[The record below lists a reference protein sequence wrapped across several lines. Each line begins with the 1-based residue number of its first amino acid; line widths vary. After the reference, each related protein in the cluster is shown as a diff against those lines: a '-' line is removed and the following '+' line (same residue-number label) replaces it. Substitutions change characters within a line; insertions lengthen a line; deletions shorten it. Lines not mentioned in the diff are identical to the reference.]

1 MKVDIAIKETK
12 DYAGELEG
20 IDDINSP
27 EDEEWAR
34 IINEKFVHNEKG
46 VTLRLKGGEGS
57 GNFGHG
63 GRPGEVGGSAS
74 GDGMQFGE
82 TREIGIIWNKLTGD
96 SPLTVERKRDSFLFS
111 TAAGYISW
119 SVRDDGTQHGYVRT
133 ARGARGYQTTK
144 HEFDDYNKFRKDA
157 KRRLLADMPDLSDLL
172 KYVYK
177 PIESE
182 KKQLTLRLKEDK

>member
-1 MKVDIAIKETK
+1 MIGQNEVIDLEDDLSWEEFLSEPIET
-12 DYAGELEG
+12 
-20 IDDINSP
+20 
-27 EDEEWAR
+27 
-34 IINEKFVHNEKG
+34 EKKQL
-46 VTLRLKGGEGS
+46 TLRLKGGSGS
-57 GNFGHG
+57 GNFGHE